1 MPARQS
7 VRRKQRRTARPA
19 RQQPRPSASPAS
31 VAGAGEVQGEAQVGG
46 GQTAA
51 ATAQAAA
58 APSAPAARGP
68 RQAPMSPTRM
78 ALAARA
84 AELARLDVIYLRHD
98 LRNVGIIA
106 GLMLAIIIGLSFAP
120 LPH

>member
-7 VRRKQRRTARPA
+7 VRRKQRRTPGPA
-19 RQQPRPSASPAS
+19 RQQPRAAVAPSASA
-31 VAGAGEVQGEAQVGG
+31 VQGEGEAQAGG
-46 GQTAA
+46 PTTAT
-51 ATAQAAA
+51 ATAQAPAA
-58 APSAPAARGP
+58 QSSPAARGP
-68 RQAPMSPTRM
+68 RQAPMSATRM

-106 GLMLAIIIGLSFAP
+106 GLMLAIIIGLSFV
-120 LPH
+120 LH